1 MCNLFAD
8 DTAIY
13 VSGKTITEVKSKLQ
27 VAVNA
32 TINWFHTNKLTI
44 NPDKSF
50 TMLVSSS
57 KNPMKNAKLEIIVH
71 NAILEQVDNFKY
83 LGVTIDKNLT
93 WSEHISA
100 MCTKLANSLGAL
112 KRLSQFLPSQLLNK
126 LYQSNIQSIID
137 YCCTVWGHS
146 GSGNLS
152 KLQIYQNR
160 AAQIVCKYYDH
171 DIHGIDP
178 VRYLGWH
185 TVEDRIKYFTSVLMF
200 K

>member
-27 VAVNA
+27 VAPGG
-32 TINWFHTNKLTI
+32 WFHTNKLTI

-50 TMLVSSS
+50 TMLVCSS

-160 AAQIVCKYYDH
+160 AAQIV
-171 DIHGIDP
+171 
-178 VRYLGWH
+178 
-185 TVEDRIKYFTSVLMF
+185 RIKYFTSVLMF

>member
-1 MCNLFAD
+1 
-8 DTAIY
+8 
-13 VSGKTITEVKSKLQ
+13 
-27 VAVNA
+27 
-32 TINWFHTNKLTI
+32 
-44 NPDKSF
+44 
-50 TMLVSSS
+50 
-57 KNPMKNAKLEIIVH
+57 MKNAKLEIIVH

-100 MCTKLANSLGAL
+100 MCTTLATSLGAL

-160 AAQIVCKYYDH
+160 ATRVVCKYYDH
-171 DIHGIDP
+171 DINGIDL

-200 K
+200 KCLIILYQNILVTALHFYLIYINTLPETAPMGA

>member
-8 DTAIY
+8 DTDIY
-13 VSGKTITEVKSKLQ
+13 VSGKTVNEVKSKLQ

-50 TMLVSSS
+50 TMLVCSS

-100 MCTKLANSLGAL
+100 MCTKLAKSLGAL
-112 KRLSQFLPSQLLNK
+112 KHLSQFLPSQLLNK

-146 GSGNLS
+146 GQETYLNYKSIKIGQPVLFVNIMTMTFMALT
-152 KLQIYQNR
+152 LLDTL
-160 AAQIVCKYYDH
+160 V
-171 DIHGIDP
+171 GI
-178 VRYLGWH
+178 L
-185 TVEDRIKYFTSVLMF
+185 
-200 K
+200 